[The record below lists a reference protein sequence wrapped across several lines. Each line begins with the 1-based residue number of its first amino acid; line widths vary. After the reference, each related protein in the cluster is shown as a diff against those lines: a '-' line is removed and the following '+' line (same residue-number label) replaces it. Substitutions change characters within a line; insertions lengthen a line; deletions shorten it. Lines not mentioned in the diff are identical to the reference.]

1 MARLRTLQA
10 TFTTGEV
17 DPRLTSRTDW
27 SKYFAGGRRMRNV
40 IVMPAGG
47 FRRRP
52 GTRHILTVPDG
63 AEGVRLADFAFNV
76 SQTYLC
82 VCTHGALRVL
92 RDGVQTAHV
101 SGLPW
106 TAGQVR
112 EFNWVQ
118 AADTMLVAHRDVR
131 PCRITRQGSDSNWSW
146 AGIGFANVPQHDYGD
161 GAEDVISDARGWPE
175 CLTFYQ
181 GRLYLAGFRS
191 RPSTVIAS
199 VAGDFFNLDEGAG
212 LDDRA
217 IYFTIDTD
225 QINAVH
231 QIVSG
236 RKLQIFTA
244 GSEHA
249 IVAQPPIT
257 PKNLAI
263 EEQTRRGIKRF
274 CRVTEVDGATL
285 FIQKGGAALR
295 EFLYDDVQQAFG
307 AENLSL
313 LAPHLIR
320 DPLRIVARKGARAD
334 DSDFVLVVN
343 ADGTMAV
350 LQTLRSQEIAAFT
363 LWETQGRF
371 LDVAVLADG
380 TVWLAVERA
389 GTVRIEMLDD
399 TALMDASVIRS
410 TGLPAEGLGG
420 MDGLSHLNGF
430 TVQAVADGA
439 VQPEAVAAG
448 GYVPF
453 AVAAKNSAQAGLGF
467 PVEVDSLPIDGR
479 LPDGTMVGRMARIA
493 RVNLRVQDSGPFT
506 VNGQQAVLREF
517 AGGLALDAPP
527 PRVTGDVSVEG
538 LLGWSRQAT
547 VCIRQTLPQP
557 LTVLSLSAVVG
568 V

>member
-40 IVMPAGG
+40 IVMPTGG

-52 GTRHILTVPDG
+52 GTRHILTLPDG
-63 AEGVRLADFAFNV
+63 AAGVRLADFAFNV

-82 VCTHGALRVL
+82 VFTHGTLRVL
-92 RDGVQTAHV
+92 RDGVQTAQTA
-101 SGLPW
+101 LPW
-106 TAGQVR
+106 TGQQVR

-131 PCRITRQGSDSNWSW
+131 PCRIVRHGSDAAWSW
-146 AGIGFANVPQHDYGD
+146 SAIGFANVPKHNFGAGD
-161 GAEDVISDARGWPE
+161 EDVISDVRGWPE

-181 GRLYLAGFRS
+181 GRLYLAGLRS

-199 VAGDFFNLDEGAG
+199 VAGDFFNLDEGTG

-225 QINAVH
+225 QINAIH

-263 EEQTRRGIKRF
+263 EEQTRRGIKRY
-274 CRVTEVDGATL
+274 CRVAEVDGATL

-320 DPLRIVARKGARAD
+320 DPVRIVARKGARAD
-334 DSDFVLVVN
+334 DSDFVLIVN

-380 TVWLAVERA
+380 TVWLAVDR
-389 GTVRIEMLDD
+389 GGSVRIEMLDD
-399 TALMDASVIRS
+399 AALLDASVIRS
-410 TGLPAEGLGG
+410 VGMPEAGMAGLA
-420 MDGLSHLNGF
+420 HLNGW
-430 TVQAVADGA
+430 TAQAVADGA
-439 VQPEAVAAG
+439 VQPEAVVAG
-448 GYVPF
+448 GYMPF
-453 AVAAKNSAQAGLGF
+453 AVAAKTAAQAGLGF
-467 PVEVDSLPIDGR
+467 AVEFDSLPIDGR
-479 LPDGTMVGRMARIA
+479 LPDGTMVGRQARIA

-517 AGGLALDAPP
+517 AHGLALDAPP

-547 VCIRQTLPQP
+547 VSIRQTQPQP